1 MGANH
6 MELTDVSNQIVL
18 LDNLSGCHK
27 FESVLIRK
35 MQKYNTT
42 PDCFFLESLFC
53 VRVHRKTKKIPRIMK
68 FSNFDK
74 Q

>member
-1 MGANH
+1 

-42 PDCFFLESLFC
+42 PDCFFGIAVLCKSSQ
-53 VRVHRKTKKIPRIMK
+53 K
-68 FSNFDK
+68 N
-74 Q
+74 